1 MGEENII
8 KDKTETKGMS
18 NQKKILSLKHTSDF
32 NKTTDFWSVVL

>member
-18 NQKKILSLKHTSDF
+18 NQKKYCHLSTSDF
-32 NKTTDFWSVVL
+32 NKTTDFRSVVL